1 MKQQIENI
9 FHNSR
14 KFLGKHSPEILTG
27 LGIAGFITSTILAVK
42 ATPKALSL
50 IDDQKLRLGEEE
62 LKPIETIK
70 VAWKPYLPS
79 ILLTI
84 ASTSCII
91 GATSINRRRTA
102 ALAAA
107 YTMSERALIHY
118 RNKVIDVLGDK
129 KEKEIQEKVAQ
140 DKVTNNNPKDQQI
153 IITSK
158 GNTLFM
164 DSLSGRYF
172 RSDIDTIKKIINDLN
187 RRLVFEH
194 YVSVND
200 LYYELGL
207 KSTKNGSFM
216 GWNLDEGLIE
226 VEYNTALADND
237 EPCIVIDY
245 DISPRYEFDKLM

>member
-1 MKQQIENI
+1 
-9 FHNSR
+9 
-14 KFLGKHSPEILTG
+14 
-27 LGIAGFITSTILAVK
+27 
-42 ATPKALSL
+42 
-50 IDDQKLRLGEEE
+50 
-62 LKPIETIK
+62 
-70 VAWKPYLPS
+70 
-79 ILLTI
+79 
-84 ASTSCII
+84 
-91 GATSINRRRTA
+91 
-102 ALAAA
+102 
-107 YTMSERALIHY
+107 MSERALVHY

-140 DKVTNNNPKDQQI
+140 DKVTNNSPKDQQV

>member
-1 MKQQIENI
+1 MNQKLETII
-9 FHNSR
+9 KNSR
-14 KFLGKHSPEILTG
+14 RFLGKHSPEILTG
-27 LGIAGFITSTILAVK
+27 LGITGFITSTILAVK

-50 IDDQKLRLGEEE
+50 IDDQKLRLGEEK
-62 LKPIETIK
+62 LTPIETIK
-70 VAWKPYLPS
+70 VAWKPYVPS
-79 ILLTI
+79 ILLGL

-91 GATSINRRRTA
+91 GATGINKRRNA

-107 YTMSERALIHY
+107 YTMSERALIRY
-118 RNKVIDVLGDK
+118 RNKVIDALGDK

-140 DKVTNNNPKDQQI
+140 DEVNDNKVKDQQV

-172 RSDIDTIKKIINDLN
+172 RSDIDTIKKKINDLN
-187 RRLVFEH
+187 RRLVFEQ
-194 YVSVND
+194 YISVND

>member
-1 MKQQIENI
+1 MNQKLEII
-9 FHNSR
+9 IKNSR

-27 LGIAGFITSTILAVK
+27 LGITGFITSTVLAVK

-50 IDDQKLRLGEEE
+50 IDDQKLRLGEEN
-62 LKPIETIK
+62 LTPIETIK
-70 VAWKPYLPS
+70 VAWKPYVPS
-79 ILLTI
+79 ILLGL

-91 GATSINRRRTA
+91 GATGINKRRNA

-107 YTMSERALIHY
+107 YTMSERALVRY
-118 RNKVIDVLGDK
+118 RNKVIDALGDK

-140 DKVTNNNPKDQQI
+140 DEVNDNKVKDQQV

-172 RSDIDTIKKIINDLN
+172 RSDIDTIKKKINDLN
-187 RRLVFEH
+187 RRLVFEQ
-194 YVSVND
+194 YISVND

>member
-1 MKQQIENI
+1 MKHEIENI
-9 FHNSR
+9 LRNSR
-14 KFLGKHSPEILTG
+14 KFLGKHSPEILTS
-27 LGIAGFITSTILAVK
+27 LGITGFITSTILAVK

-50 IDDQKLRLGEEE
+50 IDDQKLRLGEEK
-62 LKPIETIK
+62 LTPIETIK
-70 VAWKPYLPS
+70 TAWKPYVPS

-91 GATSINRRRTA
+91 GATSINRRRTT

-107 YTMSERALIHY
+107 YTMSERALIRY
-118 RNKVIDVLGDK
+118 RNKVIDTLGDK

-140 DKVTNNNPKDQQI
+140 EQVNNNNLKDNQV

-172 RSDIDTIKKIINDLN
+172 RSDIDKIKKIINELN

-194 YVSVND
+194 YLSVND

-207 KSTKNGSFM
+207 NSTKNGSFM

-226 VEYNTALADND
+226 VKYDTALADND
-237 EPCIVIDY
+237 EPCIVINY
-245 DISPRYEFDKLM
+245 DISPRYDFDKLM